1 MSDDAPE
8 TATTVEP
15 QTSEQLLL
23 HLHLLLQTYTT
34 IYPNPF
40 VLPIVCE
47 EKIETRGKPE
57 QRANRPDKHQLL
69 SLRGEFCLRPART
82 TPNTL
87 ELTCLRACRG
97 IRIKDICV
105 REVDAKVLIGS
116 LLVDDLELVSLLEA
130 QVAVML
136 GLIAVYGHHQ
146 VV

>member
-1 MSDDAPE
+1 M
-8 TATTVEP
+8 
-15 QTSEQLLL
+15 
-23 HLHLLLQTYTT
+23 
-34 IYPNPF
+34 
-40 VLPIVCE
+40 
-47 EKIETRGKPE
+47 
-57 QRANRPDKHQLL
+57 
-69 SLRGEFCLRPART
+69 
-82 TPNTL
+82 L

-105 REVDAKVLIGS
+105 CEVDAKVLIGS